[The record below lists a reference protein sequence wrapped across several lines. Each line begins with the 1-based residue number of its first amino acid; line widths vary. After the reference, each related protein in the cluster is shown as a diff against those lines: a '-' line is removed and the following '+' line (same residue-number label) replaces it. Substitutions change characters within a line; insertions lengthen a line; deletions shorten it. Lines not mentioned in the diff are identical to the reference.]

1 MKKAFLL
8 ISALMVV
15 AMLASCAARLRQ
27 RRLPPNRPQRRPQRN
42 PPQRRPQPSRWTSPP
57 S

>member
-1 MKKAFLL
+1 MKKTFLL

-15 AMLASCAARLRQ
+15 AMLASCAARPRR
-27 RRLPPNRPQRRPQRN
+27 RRLQPNRPQPRPQPN

>member
-1 MKKAFLL
+1 MKKTFLL
-8 ISALMVV
+8 ISVLIV
-15 AMLASCAARLRQ
+15 LADAGVLRARPRR
-27 RRLPPNRPQRRPQRN
+27 RRLQPNRPQPRPQPN